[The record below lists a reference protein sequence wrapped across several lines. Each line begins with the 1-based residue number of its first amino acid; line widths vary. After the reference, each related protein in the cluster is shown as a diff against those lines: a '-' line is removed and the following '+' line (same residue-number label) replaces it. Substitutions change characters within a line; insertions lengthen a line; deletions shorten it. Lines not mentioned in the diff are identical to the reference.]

1 MYTCKI
7 TTIAT
12 IATIITLTSLVSCIT
27 QPNKGSQG
35 IQPKPKSITVNQT
48 DIIKTDFPKVDYA
61 N

>member
-7 TTIAT
+7 TTI
-12 IATIITLTSLVSCIT
+12 IALLALVSCNT
-27 QPNKGSQG
+27 PDNKSEKGP
-35 IQPKPKSITVNQT
+35 IPKPITVNQT

>member
-12 IATIITLTSLVSCIT
+12 IATLLSLVSCIT
-27 QPNKGSQG
+27 HPDKGGQG
-35 IQPKPKSITVNQT
+35 IQPKPKPITVNQT
-48 DIIKTDFPKVDYA
+48 NIIKTDFPKVDYA